1 MDQVEQIED
10 LFEELALL
18 LPTLVDIE
26 DDIEFS
32 KALDRRNT
40 IVVQLSELLT
50 SE

>member
-1 MDQVEQIED
+1 MDKVEQIED

-26 DDIEFS
+26 DDIEFG
-32 KALDRRNT
+32 KAIDKRNNMV
-40 IVVQLSELLT
+40 IQLSKLLA

>member
-1 MDQVEQIED
+1 MDKVEQIEE

-18 LPTLVDIE
+18 LPNLAGIE

-32 KALDRRNT
+32 KALSRRNT